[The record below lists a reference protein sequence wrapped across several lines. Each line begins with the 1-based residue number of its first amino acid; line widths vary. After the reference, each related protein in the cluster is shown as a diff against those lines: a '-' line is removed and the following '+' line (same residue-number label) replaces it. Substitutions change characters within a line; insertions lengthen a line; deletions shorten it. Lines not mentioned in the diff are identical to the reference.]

1 MEIASR
7 RYGDVVVAAPA
18 GRIDHANADGLT
30 AALAPLLEPGT
41 GVPALLLDF
50 SGVDY
55 ISSVGLRVLMMAAK
69 QLRGQQRKLGVAAA
83 TPLVNEIF
91 EISRFNLILDLSP
104 TVRAGLERMSPAAVA
119 DYDASASAA
128 AAGPA

>member
-30 AALAPLLEPGT
+30 AALTPLLAPGAD
-41 GVPALLLDF
+41 VPALLLDF

-83 TPLVNEIF
+83 KPLVSEIF

-119 DYDASASAA
+119 AYDA
-128 AAGPA
+128 AGAV

>member
-18 GRIDHANADGLT
+18 GRIDHDNADGLT
-30 AALAPLLEPGT
+30 AALAPLLEPGA

-83 TPLVNEIF
+83 KPLVGEIF

-119 DYDASASAA
+119 AYDASAASAA
-128 AAGPA
+128 

>member
-1 MEIASR
+1 MDLGSR

-30 AALAPLLEPGT
+30 AALAPLLDSASG
-41 GVPALLLDF
+41 GALLLDF
-50 SGVDY
+50 SRVDY

-69 QLRGQQRKLGVAAA
+69 ALRTQQRKLGVAAPQ
-83 TPLVNEIF
+83 PLVREIF

-104 TVRAGLERMSPAAVA
+104 SVRAGLERMSPQ
-119 DYDASASAA
+119 AA
-128 AAGPA
+128 AAFDAAKPAAAGAT

>member
-30 AALAPLLEPGT
+30 AALAPLLEPGA

-69 QLRGQQRKLGVAAA
+69 QLRGQQRKLGVAADK
-83 TPLVNEIF
+83 PRVGEIC

-119 DYDASASAA
+119 AYDASAASAA
-128 AAGPA
+128 

>member
-30 AALAPLLEPGT
+30 AALTPLLAPGAD
-41 GVPALLLDF
+41 VPALLLDF
-50 SGVDY
+50 SQVDY

-83 TPLVNEIF
+83 KPLVGEIF

-119 DYDASASAA
+119 AYDAAGAA
-128 AAGPA
+128 

>member
-1 MEIASR
+1 MSSSR
-7 RYGDVVVAAPA
+7 RLPGASIMPT
-18 GRIDHANADGLT
+18 LT
-30 AALAPLLEPGT
+30 GSRQPWRRCFLEPGA

-83 TPLVNEIF
+83 KPLVGEIF

-119 DYDASASAA
+119 AYDASASAP
-128 AAGPA
+128 AAGAA

>member
-30 AALAPLLEPGT
+30 AALAPLLEPGA

-83 TPLVNEIF
+83 KPLVGEIF
-91 EISRFNLILDLSP
+91 EMNRFNLILDLSP

-119 DYDASASAA
+119 AYDASAASAA
-128 AAGPA
+128 

>member
-30 AALAPLLEPGT
+30 AALAPLLEPGA

-83 TPLVNEIF
+83 TPLVGEIF

-119 DYDASASAA
+119 AYDASAASAA
-128 AAGPA
+128 